1 MGDIFGVSKISN
13 IFWGAQNSWY
23 FFGWT
28 VDAGPE
34 PTYTEKIRVGL
45 PRVIIEIKIKIT
57 IILT

>member
-1 MGDIFGVSKISN
+1 MGDIF
-13 IFWGAQNSWY
+13 WGAWNSWY
-23 FFGWT
+23 FLGWT

-34 PTYTEKIRVGL
+34 PTYTERIRADL